1 MKSNFC
7 SNLVRKERDIVE
19 QSYRNVTGLE
29 FKTRITVEQ
38 NYLNVTGLEFKQR
51 VSVEHSFRNVTDL
64 EFKPCNLIYLQYSG
78 IIFQNA
84 TRNNLGYWISVV
96 PSGKVWVV

>member
-29 FKTRITVEQ
+29 FKPTITVEQ
-38 NYLNVTGLEFKQR
+38 SYRNVTGLEFKPR
-51 VSVEHSFRNVTDL
+51 VTVE
-64 EFKPCNLIYLQYSG
+64 
-78 IIFQNA
+78 
-84 TRNNLGYWISVV
+84 
-96 PSGKVWVV
+96 